1 MKVPGSILAALS
13 RRSRILMGQEWR
25 SRFRGKEKISLKNI
39 NNFPDRR
46 KKRQEQLN
54 LLSPTGIF
62 IVPPNF
68 VITMGT
74 FSL

>member
-1 MKVPGSILAALS
+1 MKKSGSILAALS
-13 RRSRILMGQEWR
+13 RRSRILMGQERR
-25 SRFRGKEKISLKNI
+25 SRFRGKEQVSLKNI
-39 NNFPDRR
+39 INFPDRR

-68 VITMGT
+68 VIAMGT